1 MQAST
6 ALVAAATLIVG
17 IAVGYLVRR
26 YWAAKQFAGEE
37 LKIEE
42 KIKKNLADAEAKA
55 KEIVVE
61 AKEKAASL
69 LVDSQNEEKTRRKE
83 VDALEVH
90 LLKKEET
97 LDKKAT
103 DLVADEAKMRA
114 GEEKMKAKETELAT
128 REGEVSGRMEKIA
141 GLSVVQAREEI
152 LKQAKEDRSNDLA
165 QRIQKIDRENRDEV
179 EKKASEIITIALQR
193 YARSHVAEI
202 TTTMFPL
209 ADEDLK
215 GKIIG
220 REGRNIRALERA
232 TGVEF
237 IIDEAPDAI
246 IISSFD
252 PFRRETARMALEKLV
267 KDGRIQPAKIEEKVE
282 EAKTELA
289 KRTLEIG
296 EATASDLGVYGL
308 PKELLQLLGR
318 LHFRTSFGQNVLVH
332 STEMAYI
339 AEMMARELGLN
350 ADIAKRGALL
360 HDIGKAIDHEVEGT
374 HVELGIKILQK
385 YGVDQAV
392 IEAMQSHHEDYPYAR
407 PEAYIV
413 TAADVLS
420 AARPGAR
427 RGTLENYIKR
437 LGDLEKLAGEFPGV
451 KNAYAIAAGREL
463 RVFVVPEKI
472 DDFRALEL
480 AREIANRIQSEL
492 KYPGEIKVNVIRE
505 IRAVEYAR

>member
-1 MQAST
+1 MQATT
-6 ALVAAATLIVG
+6 AFAAVAFLLIG
-17 IAVGYLVRR
+17 AAVGYLGRR
-26 YWAAKQFAGEE
+26 YWAAKQFGTV
-37 LKIEE
+37 EE
-42 KIKKNLADAEAKA
+42 KIKKDLAEAEAKA

-61 AKEKAASL
+61 AKDKAASL
-69 LVDSQNEEKTRRKE
+69 LVEQKNEDKERRKE
-83 VDALEVH
+83 IDALEAH
-90 LLKKEET
+90 LLRKEET
-97 LDKKAT
+97 LDKKA
-103 DLVADEAKMRA
+103 ADVDTESARVRAQDEKLKVKEA
-114 GEEKMKAKETELAT
+114 ELAG
-128 REGEVSGRMEKIA
+128 REGEIGARLEKIG
-141 GLSVVQAREEI
+141 GLSVAQARDEI
-152 LKQAKEDRSNDLA
+152 VRQAKEDRAQDLA
-165 QRIQKIDRENRDEV
+165 QLIQKIDRENRDEV
-179 EKKASEIITIALQR
+179 EKRSAEIITTALQR

-202 TTTMFPL
+202 TTTLFPL
-209 ADEDLK
+209 ADDDLK

-237 IIDEAPDAI
+237 IIDEAPEAI

-252 PFRRETARMALEKLV
+252 PFRREVARMALEKLV

-296 EATASDLGVYGL
+296 EAAAQDLGVFGL

-318 LHFRTSFGQNVLVH
+318 LHFRTSFGQNVLIH

-350 ADIAKRGALL
+350 AEVAKKGALL

-374 HVELGIKILQK
+374 HVELGIKILKK
-385 YGVDQAV
+385 YNVDEAV

-413 TAADVLS
+413 TAADILS

-437 LGDLEKLAGEFPGV
+437 LGDLEKIANEFPGV
-451 KNAYAIAAGREL
+451 KSAYAIAAGREL

-505 IRAVEYAR
+505 MRAVEYAR